1 MEAVASVKANDNTP
15 IYNVKAVVRETGIKP
30 DTLRAWERRYG
41 LPIPNRT
48 ASGHRLYSPRDVE
61 TVKWLIARQNEGLSI
76 GRAVD
81 LWERLSENNEDPL
94 ATPGHRHPDAPRAAT
109 RRDPQPT
116 TFIHGADRVVGLRAA
131 WVNACLHFEEAQAEA
146 VLSEAFSLLPTEQ
159 VCTQIIQAG
168 LAEIGKGWH
177 DGRVTIQQEHF
188 ASALAIRRLETM
200 LAATPIPSR
209 RERILIGCPPQE
221 EHVFPPL
228 MLSLLLRRHGFDV
241 IYLGANVPLR
251 SLEKTLQETKPKL
264 VILTAQQLSTAADL
278 QKMAEVL
285 ADNRIPLAYG
295 GSVFATRPALVTKI
309 PGHYLGNQL
318 DTALDKIESLAVRPH
333 LQPALQET
341 PLRYLATRDR
351 FARKQAEIESEIWQR
366 YGGNE
371 MEQGQ
376 LAQAN
381 AHVGRAIQA
390 ALSFGDM
397 NVLGPDIRWIQDLLA
412 THYQMSP
419 SMLMAYLHAYHDAVN
434 TILGSDGE
442 IIRQWLA
449 QLLDITENSD
459 VQGETEKDISHSE
472 VSQFKSER

>member
-1 MEAVASVKANDNTP
+1 MEVVKAVNANDSTP

-41 LPIPNRT
+41 LPIPKRT
-48 ASGHRLYSPRDVE
+48 ASGHRLYSPRDIE
-61 TVKWLIARQNEGLSI
+61 TVKWLIARQDEGLSI

-81 LWERLSENNEDPL
+81 LWERLSENEGDPL
-94 ATPGHRHPDAPRAAT
+94 ATPGHRHPDAPRAAAQRT
-109 RRDPQPT
+109 PVPNPINDGT
-116 TFIHGADRVVGLRAA
+116 NRVANLRAG
-131 WVNACLHFEEAQAEA
+131 WINACMHFEEAQSEA

-159 VCTQIIQAG
+159 VCTQVIQAG
-168 LAEIGKGWH
+168 LAEIGRGWQK
-177 DGRVTIQQEHF
+177 GRVTVQQEHF

-200 LAATPIPSR
+200 LAATPVPSR

-228 MLSLLLRRHGFDV
+228 MLSLLLRRRGFDI

-264 VILTAQQLSTAADL
+264 VILTAQQLSTAANL
-278 QKMAEVL
+278 QKMATIL
-285 ADNRIPLAYG
+285 AENRIPLAYG
-295 GSVFATRPALVTKI
+295 GNVFAERPALVTKI

-318 DTALDKIESLAVRPH
+318 DSALEKIESLAVRPH
-333 LQPALQET
+333 LQPALQDT
-341 PLRYLATRDR
+341 PSRYLTARDR
-351 FARKQAEIESEIWQR
+351 FARKQAEIESEIWHR
-366 YGGNE
+366 YGGSE

-390 ALSFGDM
+390 ALAFGDM
-397 NVLGPDIRWIQDLLA
+397 NVLGPDIHWIQELLA
-412 THYQMSP
+412 THYEMPP
-419 SMLMAYLHAYHDAVN
+419 SMLLAYLRAYHDAVK

-449 QLLDITENSD
+449 QLLDITENGH
-459 VQGETEKDISHSE
+459 VPGEDEEDIAHDD
-472 VSQFKSER
+472 VSQFQSKR